1 MEKKVSTCIYCGVGC
16 RLNYVVENNMVVRVE
31 PVKEDVVSRGYPCL
45 RGLTVNEVIHKNRV
59 LRPLIRKAKDEE
71 FKEVSWDEAYGFIV
85 DHLKDL
91 EGNEVLFIPSGKTS
105 NENAYVMQKFA
116 RTVLRSSN
124 VDGCC
129 SRLCHVNT
137 ISALNT
143 VFGINGSPG
152 RIEEVS
158 SRDLILIIGSNPASN
173 YPVIFSRV
181 VKAKAG
187 GTKLI
192 GVNSPLNETSRFCDV
207 NVQVKP
213 DTQLVFLNGLVNR
226 LIERGVPEEKRR
238 IQGFEQLVEAV
249 SEYSPERV
257 SKTCGVERS
266 LFEKVV
272 EMVYS
277 SKAFGIMHGMGLT
290 QSRNGFLNVVSLL
303 NLLVLK
309 DGVLLSGRGE
319 INVQGM
325 SDVGGVPSGFLP
337 SLVSKDRL
345 EEAWGAELSEESGLN
360 MIQALYLNPVK
371 AVFACDVNM
380 ALSLPD
386 LENLH
391 ARLREMF
398 VVLLHHHFNYT
409 VNFANVVL
417 PITMLVEGEGT
428 ITNWERRIRLV
439 RKVVDP
445 PGEAKHVW
453 RVFKELAS
461 YLNRGKLFPYEN
473 EKEIFKEVVKLVPA
487 YRSVDVE
494 KVYGGEDDWGVKKP
508 AFLRYVP
515 VHYEGVDYPVSK
527 KYPYILVGVRTPF
540 LFLHNELTGLS
551 ETLTRANKKDIE
563 ACYMNPE
570 DLKKEGFS
578 DGETIILFSSC
589 GRLRLRVKA
598 DATVISGTIKMYI
611 HSENTPVNKLV
622 PLNYTFNTFTPNY
635 KSVAVGVGK
644 DSRVGFN
651 TGLGRLPF

>member
-1 MEKKVSTCIYCGVGC
+1 MEKVNSTCIYCGVGC
-16 RLNYVVENNMVVRVE
+16 RLNYIVENNVIIKVE
-31 PVKEDVVSRGYPCL
+31 PVKEDVVSEGFPCL
-45 RGLTVNEVIHKNRV
+45 RGLTVNEVISKNRV
-59 LRPLIRKAKDEE
+59 LMPLIRRNKNDD
-71 FKEVSWDEAYGFIV
+71 FKEASWDEAFRFIF

-105 NENAYVMQKFA
+105 NENTYVMQKFA
-116 RTVLRSSN
+116 RAVLKSNN

-129 SRLCHVNT
+129 SRLCHANT
-137 ISALNT
+137 ISALNM

-152 RIEEVS
+152 RIEEVA

-181 VKAKAG
+181 VKAKAK

-192 GVNSPLNETSRFCDV
+192 GVNSPLNETSRFCNV

-213 DTQLVFLNGLVNR
+213 DTQLVFLNGLINE
-226 LIERGVPEEKRR
+226 LIKRGVPEKMKHIE
-238 IQGFEQLVEAV
+238 GFQQLVETV
-249 SEYSPERV
+249 SEYTGERV
-257 SKTCGVERS
+257 AKICGIEKA
-266 LFEKVV
+266 LFEKVAK
-272 EMVYS
+272 MVYS
-277 SKAFGIMHGMGLT
+277 SKTLGIMHGMGLT

-309 DGVLLSGRGE
+309 EGILLSGRGE

-325 SDVGGVPSGFLP
+325 GDVGGTPLGFLP
-337 SLVSKDRL
+337 SLASKGEL
-345 EEAWGAELSEESGLN
+345 EEAWGVDLSEESGLN

-386 LENLH
+386 LESLH
-391 ARLREMF
+391 RRLNEIF

-409 VNFANVVL
+409 ATFANVVL
-417 PITMLVEGEGT
+417 PITMLIEGKGT
-428 ITNWERRIRLV
+428 VTNWERRIRLV

-445 PGEAKHVW
+445 PAEAKQVW
-453 RVFKELAS
+453 RVFKELSS
-461 YLNRGKLFPYEN
+461 YFGRENLFPYYD
-473 EKEIFKEVVKLVPA
+473 EKEIFREIVKLVPS

-494 KVYGGEDDWGVKKP
+494 KVYNGEDDLGVKKP
-508 AFLRYVP
+508 IFVKYVP

-540 LFLHNELTGLS
+540 LFLHNELTSLS
-551 ETLTRANKKDIE
+551 ETLLKVNKKDIE

-570 DLKKEGFS
+570 DLKREGFS
-578 DGETIILFSSC
+578 DGETIVLFSSC
-589 GRLRLRVKA
+589 GRLMAKVRA
-598 DATVISGTIKMYI
+598 DTTVISGTIKMYI
-611 HSENTPVNKLV
+611 HSEKTPVNKLV

-635 KSVAVGVGK
+635 KSVAV
-644 DSRVGFN
+644 RVSKC
-651 TGLGRLPF
+651 LKV